1 MSLVT
6 PCTHETK
13 APNDEAT
20 LFGPFILRLL
30 KKKKGLKKGNMK
42 FKNRLRAY
50 VTNRW
55 APCGQVKTTTKITV
69 LN

>member
-6 PCTHETK
+6 LCTHETK

-50 VTNRW
+50 VTNR
-55 APCGQVKTTTKITV
+55 
-69 LN
+69 